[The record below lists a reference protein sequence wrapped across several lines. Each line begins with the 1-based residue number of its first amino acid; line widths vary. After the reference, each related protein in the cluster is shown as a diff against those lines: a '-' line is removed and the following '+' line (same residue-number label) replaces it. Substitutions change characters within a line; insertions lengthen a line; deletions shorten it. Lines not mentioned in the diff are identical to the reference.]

1 MTTKTTKTITTAR
14 TSATAHTAANDTRD
28 TMAHTPALRLVL
40 PILVATMGPEHRWT
54 LEGWA
59 KHLAPTRHQNHA
71 AASFA
76 KHAHDFGEALD
87 AAWALTVA
95 RCCDFGTTAEEA
107 RELIL
112 AAMHAHASKA
122 VA

>member
-1 MTTKTTKTITTAR
+1 MGRPGRESRGDIWTTIG
-14 TSATAHTAANDTRD
+14 
-28 TMAHTPALRLVL
+28 PQFEQV
-40 PILVATMGPEHRWT
+40 MGTGRGVSVSDQY
-54 LEGWA
+54 LSMQRA
-59 KHLAPTRHQNHA
+59 
-71 AASFA
+71 
-76 KHAHDFGEALD
+76 GEALD